1 MFNRKPAYLALL
13 AALAGASTGADA
25 LMVDNFKNPNPAN
38 DTFLNQQTDTSA
50 WSTDDSASGAIGGY
64 RDLYLNHPSGGSDS
78 TFTCLSAGDSSGNC
92 APYIGTTG
100 LVVYNEGAV
109 NATAQVLWDGTNSAL
124 ESGSTTPAMGLTG
137 ANLSASGAQG
147 FYLDLNYLSAGV
159 DLTIT
164 VWSNSGAVSASSTLH
179 NLLDCPLS
187 SPLCGSLYKFFS
199 FSSFTGGAVD
209 FADVNAIALS
219 ISGPLG
225 YYLEATSL
233 ETRSDP
239 GVPEPA
245 TLALTGL
252 GLLGMGWSR
261 RRSNARR

>member
-1 MFNRKPAYLALL
+1 
-13 AALAGASTGADA
+13 
-25 LMVDNFKNPNPAN
+25 MVDNFKNPNPAN
-38 DTFLNQQTDTSA
+38 EAFLNQPTDTSA
-50 WSTDDSASGAIGGY
+50 WSTDDAASGAIGGY
-64 RDLYLNHPSGGSDS
+64 RDLYLKNPSGGSDG
-78 TFTCLSAGDSSGNC
+78 TFTCLSAGKDSADC

-100 LVVYNEGAV
+100 LVIYNAGDV
-109 NATAQVLWDGTNSAL
+109 NANAQVLWNGTNGATEADSA
-124 ESGSTTPAMGLTG
+124 TPAMGLTG
-137 ANLSASGAQG
+137 VNLYENSLNPAIHDAQG
-147 FYLDLNYLSAGV
+147 FYLDLNYLTAGV

-187 SPLCGSLYKFFS
+187 SPPCGSLYKFFS

-233 ETRSDP
+233 ETRTDP

-252 GLLGMGWSR
+252 GLVGMGWSCR
-261 RRSNARR
+261 RNAKR